1 MNEQYIQN
9 GLVRIG
15 YWHFAFLGNESL
27 RAAEA
32 SECAAE
38 QDAFCQ
44 YHDILYESQSGENR
58 VVFSTENLKLF
69 AAQLGLDTLAFN
81 ECLDSG
87 KYSDQV
93 LADTQAAQQIGVQ
106 NTPSFLINGQPVIGA
121 QSFEVFQRIIDT
133 LLAEG

>member
-1 MNEQYIQN
+1 M
-9 GLVRIG
+9 VRIG

-38 QDAFCQ
+38 QDAFWQ

-58 VVFSTENLKLF
+58 GVFSTENLKLF